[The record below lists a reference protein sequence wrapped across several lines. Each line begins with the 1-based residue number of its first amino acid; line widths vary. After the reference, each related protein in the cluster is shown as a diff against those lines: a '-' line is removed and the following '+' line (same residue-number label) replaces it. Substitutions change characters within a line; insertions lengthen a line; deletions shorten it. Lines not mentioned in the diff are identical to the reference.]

1 MAIKRINPKIND
13 TELGE
18 LIVDTKR
25 KTVVAPCPKCGKFDQ
40 VYEILYGYLDLGG
53 YDEKRYVPGGC
64 MPRDEQYYCERDEL
78 EF

>member
-1 MAIKRINPKIND
+1 MAIKRINPKING

-25 KTVVAPCPKCGKFDQ
+25 KTVVAPCPKCKKHDK
-40 VYEILYGYLDLGG
+40 VKEITYGLLTSD
-53 YDEKRYVPGGC
+53 YDDTRFVPGGC